1 MTPSDSSPPDSGHNF
16 FKAGIVHPF
25 FCGIWADTHGLGGLL
40 LSNSWLFGNQI
51 NKIPVGHLKPDAF
64 SRLFRDAQPQC

>member
-1 MTPSDSSPPDSGHNF
+1 VTPSDSSPPDSGHNF

-40 LSNSWLFGNQI
+40 LSDSWIFGNQI
-51 NKIPVGHLKPDAF
+51 NKITVVTPFICFTIPTPDSCLPF
-64 SRLFRDAQPQC
+64 

>member
-1 MTPSDSSPPDSGHNF
+1 VTPSDASPPDYGHNF

-51 NKIPVGHLKPDAF
+51 NKIPVGHLNSPLTKSALDV
-64 SRLFRDAQPQC
+64 RCLI